1 MLTQL
6 KTLFT
11 DYNAAVQEVRK
22 KARAFDGILGLGKD
36 PRKDPCHEQFYNA
49 VGKWTEDFL
58 ATEPSQEDLK
68 AAALFL
74 VEEPKNYEG
83 IAISAPA
90 ARAIMNEWL
99 NAGWVDIKPM
109 IGTMCPETSQMIKAS
124 LEAAYKKRDRM
135 PLQKELLKLLDKK

>member
-83 IAISAPA
+83 KECFWFMFA
-90 ARAIMNEWL
+90 AQ
-99 NAGWVDIKPM
+99 GHIKPL
-109 IGTMCPETSQMIKAS
+109 IGHMSPEACQTVKAS

>member
-11 DYNAAVQEVRK
+11 DYDAAVRAVRK

-74 VEEPKNYEG
+74 IEEPKNYEG
-83 IAISAPA
+83 KECFWFMFA
-90 ARAIMNEWL
+90 AQ
-99 NAGWVDIKPM
+99 GHIKPM
-109 IGTMCPETSQMIKAS
+109 IGAMSPENRQAVKAS
-124 LEAAYKKRDRM
+124 LEATYKKRERM

>member
-6 KTLFT
+6 KTIFT
-11 DYNAAVQEVRK
+11 DYDAAVREVRK

-36 PRKDPCHEQFYNA
+36 PRRDPCHEQFYNA
-49 VGKWTEDFL
+49 VGKWAEEFL

-68 AAALFL
+68 AAALLL

-83 IAISAPA
+83 KESFWFMFA
-90 ARAIMNEWL
+90 AQ
-99 NAGWVDIKPM
+99 GHIKPL
-109 IGTMCPETSQMIKAS
+109 IGPMSPENCRVVKAS
-124 LEAAYKKRDRM
+124 LEANYKKRDRM